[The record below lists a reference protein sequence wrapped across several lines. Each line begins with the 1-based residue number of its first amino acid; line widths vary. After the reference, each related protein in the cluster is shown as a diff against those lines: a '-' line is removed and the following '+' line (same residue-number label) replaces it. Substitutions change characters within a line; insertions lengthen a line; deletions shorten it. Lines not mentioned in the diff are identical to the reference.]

1 MVRTK
6 NMMINICIKQKKQ
19 THKRDLIPNYI
30 WWCNQKQYYMRN
42 MNCQAWWCNR
52 LVVKPP
58 VNISGTWSSLFDRDW
73 MSLSFWGP
81 WAWAEIQSPC
91 RFHVVKACDRAAFCR
106 GHTSHHNT
114 GDVEMSD
121 SSIQHSTL
129 VAGHHSCKLAYKA
142 NEYYSCFHY
151 HKSNSETGDICPDLA
166 IVNGGPTLDD
176 LVCQHWSALTM
187 GPWGSA
193 TTKRQCASA
202 RVFLHLHIYG
212 PAQKNNTHGTVP

>member
-1 MVRTK
+1 
-6 NMMINICIKQKKQ
+6 
-19 THKRDLIPNYI
+19 
-30 WWCNQKQYYMRN
+30 

-58 VNISGTWSSLFDRDW
+58 GKISGTWSSLFDRDW

-187 GPWGSA
+187 GPWGHSIHQQIGHYA
-193 TTKRQCASA
+193 KHI
-202 RVFLHLHIYG
+202 LHSRYFEKWQIQVTPPNSFGWCNVCVYHVCWFRNPSKPMLFKMSTDNIKFYCCWLKHN
-212 PAQKNNTHGTVP
+212 A